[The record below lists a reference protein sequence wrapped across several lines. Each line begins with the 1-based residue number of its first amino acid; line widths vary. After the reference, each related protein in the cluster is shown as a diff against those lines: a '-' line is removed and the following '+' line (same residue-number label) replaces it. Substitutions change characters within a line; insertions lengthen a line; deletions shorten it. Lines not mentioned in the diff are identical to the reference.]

1 MSTSAAPSP
10 ALKGGCQCG
19 AIIYTSTSL
28 PSNIVNCHCRTCRRL
43 SGAPFLSFASFPIS
57 AITWTSGA
65 SSLKKTRYSS
75 FAERAHC
82 SECGSPLYMY
92 YEAGPEELAITA
104 GSIDEASVKGALPKV
119 DHHVFVKESASIGSR
134 IGCRSTRGSHR
145 ASSLMLR
152 PLDNPAA
159 WCLAN
164 CVSRRGLI
172 RGRNIGSGFVVGESS
187 DD

>member
-43 SGAPFLSFASFPIS
+43 SGAPFLSFTSFPIS

-119 DHHVFVKESASIGSR
+119 DHHVFVKERAGWCQHWVEDRLPKYERFPPGFEPDASPTG
-134 IGCRSTRGSHR
+134 
-145 ASSLMLR
+145 
-152 PLDNPAA
+152 
-159 WCLAN
+159 
-164 CVSRRGLI
+164 
-172 RGRNIGSGFVVGESS
+172 
-187 DD
+187 